1 MAVKRNSSEDD
12 FRHRFKRDCPSV
24 AHSAEEIIR
33 WARDRGLRRIPRAG
47 EKHDTLLAHLILG
60 VGEHK
65 IFTLETNGSVWIL
78 FEQLG
83 ARFPSTDAQKKREFF
98 EELRRRLGELPGRRV
113 GIKPSADKASWSL
126 QSLDLPAFLAILSV
140 LFTHFG
146 SLEVDSWAR
155 SRLLSA
161 RWWLTRACSRRAG

>member
-98 EELRRRLGELPGRRV
+98 EGLRRRLGELPGRRV

-126 QSLDLPAFLAILSV
+126 QSLDLPAFLAILDWV
-140 LFTHFG
+140 LTELRQH
-146 SLEVDSWAR
+146 DDD
-155 SRLLSA
+155 
-161 RWWLTRACSRRAG
+161 TRARRRL